1 MRDLERGLLQSPFLK
16 KLTLSD
22 RKMVQKLCFMPL
34 YDIRGQLYEY
44 IRYTKRSII
53 GLHVISYKRNSVY
66 DNTLTGTRGRTPELP
81 SQTPQTKRLNVSSLA
96 DPNNKNAYHNPT
108 MKPVTVIPVSASS
121 DVDFDDDAASANE
134 NTMTSSNSTLDGSH
148 DQATMSNAA
157 ITSRRPPPA
166 SLSTDVVD
174 YEDPPPEGKQI
185 KVQESEV
192 VPLNDS
198 ADKENNLESASE
210 SNSEVALPLVLQPSS
225 RELEDFVY
233 KPCPEKHTIKCRI
246 TRDKKGVD
254 RGMFPTYFLHYERED
269 GSKTFL
275 LAGRKRKK
283 SKASNYL
290 ISTDPTDLSK
300 NAESYAGKVRSNVVG
315 TKFTV
320 FDNESKPGGLVSV
333 PDKTGAI
340 RQEQCA
346 ILYETNIFGFKGP
359 RKMSVIIPGMTC
371 DFQRVII
378 KAKNENDSL
387 LKRYEDKQLENLLV
401 LHNKAPVWNEETQ
414 SYVLN
419 FHGRV
424 TQASVKNFQ
433 IVHPQSQDYIVMQF
447 GRVADD
453 VFTLDY
459 RYPLCAIQA
468 FGIALSSFDNK
479 LACE

>member
-1 MRDLERGLLQSPFLK
+1 MLGLDDESVDGGDRPISAGSYARQLKLEKQRELLERKQQNK
-16 KLTLSD
+16 N
-22 RKMVQKLCFMPL
+22 
-34 YDIRGQLYEY
+34 RGMLMSTNQQP
-44 IRYTKRSII
+44 
-53 GLHVISYKRNSVY
+53 NSSGVAQA
-66 DNTLTGTRGRTPELP
+66 GARGRTPELP
-81 SQTPQTKRLNVSSLA
+81 IQTQPKRLNVSSLA

-121 DVDFDDDAASANE
+121 DVDFDDDASANE
-134 NTMTSSNSTLDGSH
+134 NTMTSSNSTLDGSQE
-148 DQATMSNAA
+148 QAVSNA
-157 ITSRRPPPA
+157 TPSRPPPTC
-166 SLSTDVVD
+166 SSSDVVD
-174 YEDPPPEGKQI
+174 YEDPSEGKQI

-198 ADKENNLESASE
+198 ADKENNMEAAADT
-210 SNSEVALPLVLQPSS
+210 NAEVALPLVLQPSS

-333 PDKTGAI
+333 PDKNGSV

-346 ILYETNIFGFKGP
+346 VLYETNIFGFKGP

-447 GRVADD
+447 GRVATD

>member
-1 MRDLERGLLQSPFLK
+1 MLGLDDESVDGGDRPMSAGSHARQLKLEKQRELLERKQQNK
-16 KLTLSD
+16 N
-22 RKMVQKLCFMPL
+22 
-34 YDIRGQLYEY
+34 RGMLMATNQQA
-44 IRYTKRSII
+44 
-53 GLHVISYKRNSVY
+53 NSSGGMQA
-66 DNTLTGTRGRTPELP
+66 GTRGRTPELP
-81 SQTPQTKRLNVSSLA
+81 SQTQAKRLNVSSLA

-121 DVDFDDDAASANE
+121 DVDFDDDASANE
-134 NTMTSSNSTLDGSH
+134 NTMTSSNSTLDGSQ
-148 DQATMSNAA
+148 DQATMSNAVA
-157 ITSRRPPPA
+157 STRRPPPA
-166 SLSTDVVD
+166 SVSTDVVD
-174 YEDPPPEGKQI
+174 YEDPPSEGKQI

-198 ADKENNLESASE
+198 ADKENNLESASD

-315 TKFTV
+315 TKFTI

-333 PDKTGAI
+333 PDKHGAI

-346 ILYETNIFGFKGP
+346 VLYETNIFGFKGP